1 MRVGYRLFIS
11 LTACVLGGVI
21 VFLAVP
27 RTVGAFSLLLVEP
40 IRQQMRERQEV
51 PVERLLALQEAQ
63 AAVYAAL
70 PSGGLAFYKSITES
84 AIARIFPGENP
95 ERELWNDRAQSS
107 VEQSVLVAPGES
119 YAWYRLAFLRMQGGE
134 DFYPA
139 AKAALVYSV
148 LTGPREQPLLFER
161 IETAIRMWDRLS
173 EDEVALMEDQ
183 ILWADQVSQSRLIR
197 IAKRNR
203 KSLMVIFA
211 AMAKDLNRFQ
221 PFVERFNR

>member
-27 RTVGAFSLLLVEP
+27 RTVGAFSLLLVDP

-70 PSGGLAFYKSITES
+70 PSGGLAFHKSITES
-84 AIARIFPGENP
+84 AIARTFPSGSP
-95 ERELWNDRAQSS
+95 EREVWNDRAQSS
-107 VEQSVLVAPGES
+107 VEQSVLVAPAEP
-119 YAWYRLAFLRMQGGE
+119 YVWYRLAFLRMQGGE

-139 AKAALVYSV
+139 AKGALVYSV
-148 LTGPREQPLLFER
+148 LTGPREKPLLFER
-161 IETAIRMWDRLS
+161 IGTAIRMWDQLS
-173 EDEVALMEDQ
+173 EDEMALMEDQ
-183 ILWADQVSQSRLIR
+183 ILWADQVDRARLIQM
-197 IAKRNR
+197 AKRNR
-203 KSLMVIFA
+203 KSLTIIFA
-211 AMAKDLNRFQ
+211 AMAKDLNQFR
-221 PFVERFNR
+221 PFVDRFNR